1 MGQSQ
6 VIVNKL
12 DHDMNELNKIQQKL
26 SVLNNDLKELSE
38 QDLNNLD
45 QFNTNDGDLDISTF
59 KNQIK

>member
-1 MGQSQ
+1 MGQSK